1 MTKQSQSFWTHQI
14 DKSTTF
20 TGVRYSITLRTVH
33 QRYRKSTV
41 VIGDSNTRYLKFG
54 KGAGSFGFYMPGKR
68 IEAPCLDTI
77 NPADCA
83 GFSNIVIHCGINDVK
98 QHNANIEECFNTLV
112 TKVETIRTLCPRAK
126 IMIDP
131 VLPTKSH
138 NLNHKAKEFN
148 NYLFRYINNL
158 DDPKVIGLHFRVFC
172 DSTTSLLKTDL
183 GRFYNEKDQ
192 LHLGSAGIRLLAK
205 LIRESVLQSRVDGRP
220 YSAVTNMGRSV
231 SVNRTRVQRE
241 SMNMMNTITTSS
253 GTLLAA
259 SQQSQT

>member
-1 MTKQSQSFWTHQI
+1 
-14 DKSTTF
+14 
-20 TGVRYSITLRTVH
+20 
-33 QRYRKSTV
+33 
-41 VIGDSNTRYLKFG
+41 
-54 KGAGSFGFYMPGKR
+54 
-68 IEAPCLDTI
+68 
-77 NPADCA
+77 
-83 GFSNIVIHCGINDVK
+83 
-98 QHNANIEECFNTLV
+98 
-112 TKVETIRTLCPRAK
+112 
-126 IMIDP
+126 MIDP

-231 SVNRTRVQRE
+231 SVNRNMGRSVSVNRTRVQRE
-241 SMNMMNTITTSS
+241 SINMMGTTTTTS
-253 GTLLAA
+253 GTLLAP